1 MSNLRL
7 KDHTWDA
14 ANVYDS
20 ALGKTQEQ
28 INAEVGTSL
37 AGKQGTLVSGETIKT
52 VNGAS
57 ILGSGNI
64 EIQGGGGSSVVVD
77 DTLSIA
83 GAAADAKK
91 TGDEI
96 SGLKN
101 TINYLS
107 KDLSAEFIDGGYIRT
122 DIATGITVDSPV
134 ENAGYRYAVAEC
146 EYGDWCEIHTDG
158 AGAAQAFAFVDENGN
173 KIAGSG
179 SNVNIDRI
187 YIAPPNAKY
196 LVINDK
202 IADTDYSAH
211 IGIPVKKQRKIDDI
225 AKKIESQISQGLH
238 IDPNDLEFE
247 AGAYTTYGGYAYY
260 FSYPYAPDSITR
272 LKSCPNAFV
281 LLPKW
286 TEIKTDGT
294 TQFYCVVKTFDGQ
307 ISQTTWADSLVVPEA
322 AYYMFSIKNA
332 DNSAITDVNAAV
344 STLSIN
350 PPAYAQKAI
359 NNSWKNEWFLDVSH
373 QGYTKEAPA
382 STVAAFCRAK
392 ARGYNAIEC
401 DLRITSDG
409 EFVINHNAA
418 MPSDSSYYIA
428 NHTLAELRANA
439 NMGTYDNITQQILTF
454 EDVVKIAKD
463 LDMRVFAEFKADFT
477 SAQIEAVMNIAKQYN
492 MQDRVYWMGSYN
504 SQSAAYAGI
513 FRGFNPDCNLL
524 IFDTV
529 DPANI
534 SPFVIAGKEKT
545 FCYARCTYI
554 TKTVVENMTAIGVPT
569 IAWCV
574 SFSWLL
580 PDFTEEQ
587 VIQKIYDTLD
597 CGISGICLDKW
608 TTAELVRMRYAEYF

>member
-37 AGKQGTLVSGETIKT
+37 AGKQGTLVSGENIKT

-107 KDLSAEFIDGGYIRT
+107 KDLSAEFIDGGYIKT

-134 ENAGYRYAVAEC
+134 ENASYRYAVIEC
-146 EYGDWCEIHTDG
+146 EYGDWCEIHTNG
-158 AGAAQAFAFVDENGN
+158 AGAARAFAFVDANGTR
-173 KIAGSG
+173 IAASG
-179 SNVNIDRI
+179 TNANTDAI
-187 YIAPPNAKY
+187 YIAPPSAKY

-202 IADTDYSAH
+202 IEDTDYSGH
-211 IGIPVKKQRKIDDI
+211 IGATLRQQKRIYSVIRSVQDKIM
-225 AKKIESQISQGLH
+225 QGLTV
-238 IDPNDLEFE
+238 DPHELDFTP
-247 AGAYTTYGGYAYY
+247 GTFTSYGG
-260 FSYPYAPDSITR
+260 FSYYLAIGSANPPTR
-272 LKSCPNAFV
+272 LASCPEAFI
-281 LLPKW
+281 LLPKN
-286 TEIKTDGT
+286 TIIKTDGS
-294 TQFYCVVKTFDGQ
+294 TQFYCVVKTVSGAV
-307 ISQTTWADSLVVPEA
+307 SQGTWTDTLTVPET
-322 AYYMFSIKNA
+322 AYYLFTLKNTDGSGIA
-332 DNSAITDVNAAV
+332 DIDAAV
-344 STLSIN
+344 ATLSIVA
-350 PPAYAQKAI
+350 PSYAQKSI
-359 NNSWKNEWFLDVSH
+359 NNSWRNEWFFDVSH
-373 QGYTKEAPA
+373 QGFMKEAPA
-382 STVAAFCRAK
+382 STVAAYCRAK
-392 ARGYNAIEC
+392 AVGYNSLEC

-597 CGISGICLDKW
+597 CGISGICLDEW